1 MTTATTTEPG
11 TGFTTHSVEADGF
24 TVRYH
29 EAGEG
34 VPLVVLHGAGGPALS
49 FALDLLAERF
59 RVLLLEMPGFGEQP
73 NDRHR
78 SLAEMAAT
86 VDAVT
91 AALGLDA
98 YHLLGTSFGG
108 AVATFLALEHPQRL
122 VSLVLE
128 APATFRE
135 GETRPSPDLPPDEM
149 RRMFRRNPER
159 VPAWRPPDPAGMAR
173 SWPLVGRLL
182 GALPHRDERVVARLA
197 ECQVRTLVVYGD
209 CDGVIPPENGRTFK
223 AAMPNCNFVLIHR
236 AAHDAQADRPEAFA
250 DLVGDFLS
258 RGWAFLLPEESTLIN
273 P

>member
-11 TGFTTHSVEADGF
+11 TGFTRHAVEADGF

-34 VPLVVLHGAGGPALS
+34 IPLVVLHGGGGPAFS

-73 NDRHR
+73 NDRHE
-78 SLAEMAAT
+78 SLSEMAAT

-98 YHLLGTSFGG
+98 YHVLGTSFGG
-108 AVATFLALEHPQRL
+108 AVSTFLALEHPQRL
-122 VSLVLE
+122 LSVVLE

-135 GETRPSPDLPPDEM
+135 GETRPGPDLPLDEL
-149 RRMFRRNPER
+149 RRRFRRHPDR
-159 VPAWRPPDPAGMAR
+159 VPAWQPPNPAAMAR
-173 SWPLVGRLL
+173 LWPLVGRLL
-182 GALPHRDERVVARLA
+182 GPMPLRDEGIVARLA
-197 ECQVRTLVVYGD
+197 ECQVRTLVVFGD
-209 CDGVIPPENGRTFK
+209 CDGVIPPANGRTFK
-223 AAMPNCNFVLIHR
+223 GAMPNCNYVLIHQ

-250 DLVGDFLS
+250 DLVGDFLT